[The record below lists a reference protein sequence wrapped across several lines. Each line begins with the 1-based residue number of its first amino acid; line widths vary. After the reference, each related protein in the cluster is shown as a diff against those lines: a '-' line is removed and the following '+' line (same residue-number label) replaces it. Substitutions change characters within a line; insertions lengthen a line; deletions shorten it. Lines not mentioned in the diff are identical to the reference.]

1 MSEKYSGV
9 KFETIFLERR
19 APSDHCIKELIFW
32 CKKFSELGIAPRHE
46 TGSYGNLSARTKNG
60 FIITGS
66 GTDLGKISEKDF
78 AEAVSVSGGE
88 VKAIGLV
95 SPSSESL
102 LHHAIYCARPDVNA
116 VFHGHDIEVME
127 NAEKLG
133 IPVTEKEAAY
143 GTPELAEEAK
153 KMCKKDYFIL
163 KNHGI
168 LSLGKTMNDAGE
180 RALKMHEHAI
190 NQNKHL

>member
-19 APSDHCIKELIFW
+19 APKNACIKELIFW

-66 GTDLGKISEKDF
+66 GTDLGKLAEKDF
-78 AEAVSVSGGE
+78 AEVVSASGGE
-88 VKAIGLV
+88 VKALGLV

-102 LHHAIYCARPDVNA
+102 LHHAIYSLRPDVNA
-116 VFHGHDIEVME
+116 VFHGHDIEVMK
-127 NAEKLG
+127 NAKKLR

-143 GTPELAEEAK
+143 GTSELAEQAK
-153 KMCKKDYFIL
+153 KLCRNDYFIL

-168 LSLGKTMNDAGE
+168 ISLGKTMEEAGE
-180 RALKMHEHAI
+180 RALKMHEHGI
-190 NQNKHL
+190 KT